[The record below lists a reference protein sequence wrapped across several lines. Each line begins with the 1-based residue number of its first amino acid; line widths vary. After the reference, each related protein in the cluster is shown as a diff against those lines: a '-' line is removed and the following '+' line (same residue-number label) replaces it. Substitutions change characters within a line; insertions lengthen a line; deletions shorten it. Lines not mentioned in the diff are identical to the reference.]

1 MIWVSVMLR
10 VALITMSVL
19 SLFYVIRQI
28 RHSRMQIEYALFWIV
43 LSFVMIV
50 MAVFPGIVYWITV
63 KMGMVSAANVV
74 YLFIIAV
81 LLLKVFM
88 MTIELSSLENK
99 VKELVQRLGIDEKE
113 RADEKKQTEEEIQNR
128 INARVKE

>member
-1 MIWVSVMLR
+1 MSIMLR
-10 VALITMSVL
+10 IVLVVMSIL

-28 RHSRMQIEYALFWIV
+28 RNSRMQIEYTLFWIL
-43 LSFVMIV
+43 LSFVMII
-50 MAVFPGIVYWITV
+50 MAVFPEIVYWITM

-99 VKELVQRLGIDEKE
+99 VRELVQILGIDEKE
-113 RADEKKQTEEEIQNR
+113 RADDRKQNEKDQSLK
-128 INARVKE
+128 V

>member
-1 MIWVSVMLR
+1 MSIMLR
-10 VALITMSVL
+10 VLLVSASVL

-28 RHSRMQIEYALFWIV
+28 RNSRMQIEYALFWIL
-43 LSFVMIV
+43 LSFVMII
-50 MAVFPGIVYWITV
+50 MAIFPGIIYWITE
-63 KMGMVSAANVV
+63 KMGMISAANVV

-99 VKELVQRLGIDEKE
+99 VRELVQRLGIDEKE
-113 RADEKKQTEEEIQNR
+113 RADERKQDESVDSVE
-128 INARVKE
+128 V